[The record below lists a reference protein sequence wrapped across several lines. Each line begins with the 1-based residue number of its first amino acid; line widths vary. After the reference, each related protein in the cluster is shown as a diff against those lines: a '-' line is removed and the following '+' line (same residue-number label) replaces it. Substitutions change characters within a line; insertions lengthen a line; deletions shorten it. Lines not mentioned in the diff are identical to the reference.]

1 MKYLKISVLLLFAAV
16 LISPLAF
23 TNSVEGQAIQEA
35 LTTDMD
41 GRSDD
46 LFNFNP
52 SGSPTNAADRAAF
65 DEAEVE
71 FSGVELIADG
81 VGPVFNAQSCRECH
95 QNPDTG
101 AGSQITELRAGH
113 LVGTTFVDAP
123 GGSLINDRA
132 IDSRIQ
138 ERISS
143 ADPVRTF
150 RVSISI
156 LGDGYVEAL
165 ANGTLEANVAAQP
178 AGQRGTLTNVEVFE
192 DGTTLRRGRF
202 GWKAQ
207 QASLLSFSADA
218 YVNEMGITS
227 NFPQTDQEN
236 TSNGNSVAAF
246 DNCGEGCVDPEDA
259 ENEDIGLFAT
269 FMRGLRA
276 PGRGPITAAVT
287 RGEALFNSINC
298 DICHTPTFVTAPPGT
313 VINGGA
319 FTVSAALGNKRIH
332 PYSDFALHDVGTG
345 DGIVQNGGQSSRNQ
359 VRTAALWGVRARSRL
374 MHDGENFTIN
384 DAILRHGGQALG
396 IRNAY
401 NALTTA
407 QKQDLIAFVLSL

>member
-1 MKYLKISVLLLFAAV
+1 MKYLKILVLLLFAAA

-23 TNSVEGQAIQEA
+23 TNSVEGQTITEA

-46 LFNFNP
+46 LWNGFP
-52 SGSPTNAADRAAF
+52 SGNLANTTAKAAF
-65 DEAEVE
+65 DDARTEFEAVE
-71 FSGVELIADG
+71 TIADG
-81 VGPVFNAQSCRECH
+81 VGPVYNAQSCRECH
-95 QNPDTG
+95 QTPDTG
-101 AGSQITELRAGH
+101 AASQITELRAGH

-132 IDSRIQ
+132 IDARIQ

-150 RVSISI
+150 RVSISV
-156 LGDGYVEAL
+156 LGDGFVEAL
-165 ANGTLEANVAAQP
+165 ANTTLENNVAAQP
-178 AGQRGTLTNVEVFE
+178 AGLRGTLTNVEVFE

-218 YVNEMGITS
+218 YLNEMGITS
-227 NFPQTDQEN
+227 NFAQTDAEN
-236 TSNGNSVAAF
+236 TSNGVSVAAF
-246 DNCGEGCVDPEDA
+246 DNCAICADPEDA
-259 ENEDIGLFAT
+259 DNEDIQLFAD
-269 FMRGLRA
+269 FMRGTRA

-287 RGEALFNSINC
+287 RGEGLFLALDC
-298 DICHTPTFVTAPPGT
+298 DVCHTPTFVTSAPGT
-313 VINGGA
+313 LINGGA
-319 FTVSAALGNKRIH
+319 FTVQPALGNKRIH

-345 DGIVQNGGQSSRNQ
+345 DGIVQNGGQGSRNQ

-374 MHDGENFTIN
+374 MHDGESFTIN
-384 DAILRHGGQALG
+384 DSILRHGGQALT
-396 IRNAY
+396 IRNNY
-401 NALTTA
+401 NALSTA